1 MKIGIICYPTYG
13 GSGVVATELGLAL
26 AERGHTVHFFSSA
39 RPFRL
44 RAFQP
49 NVYFHEVPVVHYA
62 LFEHTPY
69 TLTISSTLYET
80 AQMHGIDV
88 IHAHYAIP
96 HAAAAYMAREMG
108 GGKPPIVTTLHG
120 TDITLV
126 GSHPAYAPVVKFT
139 IDQSERVTAVSQYLA
154 EATRQLIGVTRDIRV
169 IPNFVDTELYR
180 RGQCTLDR
188 KVFAPE
194 KEPIIAHV
202 SNMRPV
208 KRLGDLMTAFIKLRR
223 RMKAK
228 MLLVGDGPERAR
240 AEMQARDGG
249 VLDDVL
255 FLGNQVEIHEI
266 LSVADVYCLPSETES
281 FGLSALEA
289 MACEVPVVATRVG
302 GLPEVVAD
310 GECGYLVECGN
321 TEELAQR
328 LWELCA
334 NAELRVRM
342 GKAARERALALF
354 PRDKVVSQ
362 YESVYRELTERK

>member
-44 RAFQP
+44 RSFRP
-49 NVYFHEVPVVHYA
+49 DVYFHEVPVVHYA

-69 TLTISSTLYET
+69 TLTLSSTLYET
-80 AQMHGIDV
+80 VQMYGIDV

-96 HAAAAYMAREMG
+96 HAAAAYMARQMG

-139 IDQSERVTAVSQYLA
+139 IDQSERVTAVSRYLA
-154 EATRQLIGVTRDIRV
+154 EATRELIGVTRDIRV
-169 IPNFVDTELYR
+169 IPNFVDTEVYQ
-180 RGQCTLDR
+180 RGLRTLDR

-194 KEPIIAHV
+194 NEPIVAHV

-223 RMKAK
+223 RIKAK

-240 AEMQARDGG
+240 AEMQAQRGG

-302 GLPEVVAD
+302 GLPEVVSD

-321 TEELAQR
+321 TEELSQR

-334 NAELRVRM
+334 NPELRVRM
-342 GKAARERALALF
+342 GKAARARALELF
-354 PRDKVVSQ
+354 PRDKIVSQ
-362 YESVYRELTERK
+362 YESVYRELA

>member
-26 AERGHTVHFFSSA
+26 AERGHEIHVFSSA

-49 NVYFHEVPVVHYA
+49 NVFYHEVPVVHYA

-69 TLTISSTLYET
+69 TLTISSTLFET
-80 AQMHGIDV
+80 VRMHGIDV

-96 HAAAAYMAREMG
+96 HAAAAYLARQMG

-139 IDQSERVTAVSQYLA
+139 IDQSDSVTAVSKYLA
-154 EATRQLIGVTRDIRV
+154 DATKELIGVTRDITV
-169 IPNFVDTELYR
+169 IPNFVDTEFYKR
-180 RGQCTLDR
+180 EHCTIKR
-188 KVFAPE
+188 SVFAPE
-194 KEPIIAHV
+194 EVPIVLHV

-208 KRLGDLMTAFIKLRR
+208 KRLGDLVTAFIKLRR
-223 RMKAK
+223 RMNVK

-240 AEMQARDGG
+240 AEMQAHRGG
-249 VLDDVL
+249 VLEDVL
-255 FLGNQVEIHEI
+255 FLGNQVDIREI
-266 LSVADVYCLPSETES
+266 LSLADVYCLPSETES

-302 GLPEVVAD
+302 GLPEVVED
-310 GECGYLVECGN
+310 GESGYLVELGN
-321 TEELAQR
+321 TEQLSQR
-328 LWELCA
+328 LWELCS
-334 NAELRVRM
+334 NRNRRVEM
-342 GKAARERALALF
+342 GKAARERAARNF
-354 PRDKVVSQ
+354 PLEKIVAE
-362 YESVYRELTERK
+362 YETVYRQLV